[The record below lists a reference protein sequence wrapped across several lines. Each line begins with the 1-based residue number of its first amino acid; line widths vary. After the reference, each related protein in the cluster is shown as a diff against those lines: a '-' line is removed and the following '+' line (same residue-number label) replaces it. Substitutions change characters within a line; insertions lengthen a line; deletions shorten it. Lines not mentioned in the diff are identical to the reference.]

1 MNRDKRLKREIV
13 RSQKGLLIA
22 YRVGVALIIALVLV
36 LAAGS
41 LYALIRPPN
50 SAPLFHMGG
59 VYSDGGADN
68 SFGAVNIFSG
78 IGRLRIPLSGN
89 ETATVIISI
98 SFPYPAEDRSF
109 AEELATHI
117 GDFRSLA
124 SEYFGSLPAEKVI
137 NLNEETAKAA
147 ILGKYNALLH
157 LGRIETLYFGDFMV
171 VE

>member
-1 MNRDKRLKREIV
+1 
-13 RSQKGLLIA
+13 
-22 YRVGVALIIALVLV
+22 
-36 LAAGS
+36 
-41 LYALIRPPN
+41 
-50 SAPLFHMGG
+50 MGG
-59 VYSDGGADN
+59 AYSDADADVG
-68 SFGAVNIFSG
+68 SGAVNIFSG

-89 ETATVIISI
+89 EAATVIISI

-124 SEYFGSLPAEKVI
+124 SEYFGSLPAEKMV
-137 NLNEETAKAA
+137 NLNEDAAKAA